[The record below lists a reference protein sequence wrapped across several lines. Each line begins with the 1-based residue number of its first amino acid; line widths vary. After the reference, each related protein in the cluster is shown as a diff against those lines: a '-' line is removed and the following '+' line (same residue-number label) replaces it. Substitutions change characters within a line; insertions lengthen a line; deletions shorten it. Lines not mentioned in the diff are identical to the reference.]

1 MVTMQDSS
9 LDSLRDELKQQKE
22 ELKQRLSRI
31 HENHRRPLET
41 DSKERAMQLE
51 NSEVVDA
58 LGNEAREELEQISAA
73 LQRIEKGEYG
83 FCISCGDAISEQRL
97 KAFPRADKC
106 IECASLDEERER
118 LTG

>member
-1 MVTMQDSS
+1 MSKTSWE
-9 LDSLRDELKQQKE
+9 SLRIELQQQKA
-22 ELKQRLSRI
+22 ELLQRLDRI

-58 LGNEAREELEQISAA
+58 LGNEAREELEQITAA
-73 LQRIEKGEYG
+73 LGRIEKGEYG
-83 FCISCGDAISEQRL
+83 FCPECRDEIDEKRL
-97 KAFPRADKC
+97 SAFPQAEKC